1 MTRPITK
8 KENGFLEENGDHIHE
23 ILGRGEWKPLI
34 GVSSVVKDIV
44 NYSVAAYYGSRR
56 ALMALDY
63 DPKDSKSSV
72 EGFKTK
78 IKEILPLDDK
88 TLAETLYGA
97 YTAHAKYSKERA
109 KLGTDKHEIVD
120 KWIKECIEKN
130 DGKPMESEDPVIKK
144 FRELTDKYEPKF
156 VASEKHGYNRDLWIG
171 GICDVIVDTNIGLG
185 IWDNKNRP
193 AIYDKD
199 LIQMGGYTHL
209 FPMDFTHVLGI
220 PLEGS
225 GVREYHSVETLKK
238 VFSAQLEVYKFQL
251 ALNPK

>member
-1 MTRPITK
+1 MKDINYRFIDEK
-8 KENGFLEENGDHIHE
+8 GEHRHE
-23 ILGRGEWKPLI
+23 ILDNGEWKPLI
-34 GVSSVVKDIV
+34 GVSLVVKDMV

-56 ALMALDY
+56 ALMALGY
-63 DPKDSKSSV
+63 DPKLAKEAVGEAKQRLLELS
-72 EGFKTK
+72 TK
-78 IKEILPLDDK
+78 ED
-88 TLAETLYGA
+88 TELAIELYSA

-130 DGKPMESEDPVIKK
+130 DGKPMDSEDPVIKK

-156 VASEKHGYNRDLWIG
+156 VASEKHGYNKDLWIG

-199 LIQMGGYTHL
+199 LLQMGGYTHL
-209 FPMDFTHVLGI
+209 FPMDFTHVMGI
-220 PLEGS
+220 PLEGN

-238 VFSAQLEVYKFQL
+238 VFSAQLEVYKFNL